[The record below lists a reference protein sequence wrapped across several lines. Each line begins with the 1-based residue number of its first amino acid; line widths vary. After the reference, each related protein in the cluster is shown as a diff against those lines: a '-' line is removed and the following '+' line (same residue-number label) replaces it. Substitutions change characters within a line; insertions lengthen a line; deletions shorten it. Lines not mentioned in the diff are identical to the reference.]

1 MRYSFQEIKTAIKI
15 HGLLLFSIATF
26 FYNYAQEK
34 NEDEIDDLLEELFF
48 SDQQFL
54 DELIES
60 DFSYNFLYTSVSY
73 NNNTFFAGRDT
84 GTNQFNMLPQV
95 SYYHSSGFNASI
107 SGIYYQDFAPNW
119 DFTSLSLGYFNT
131 LGNDKSITYN
141 LGYAR
146 YMYSDGYDGY
156 TNSLDISLG
165 LRNKK
170 RTLGTSISAS
180 YLFGTEESYQIVSSS
195 FVNFTLKRTSK
206 FALRVRPS
214 LNFIIA
220 RQNITIRKIV
230 LEKNQKVFRT
240 FNFDVFD
247 LLNTQF
253 NIPLSLST
261 KSCDFEF
268 GYNLN
273 FPKTQSNEGALP
285 ATNYFNLSIGYLFDF
300 SK

>member
-26 FYNYAQEK
+26 FCNYAQEK

-131 LGNDKSITYN
+131 LGNEFN
-141 LGYAR
+141 GYKLKKTFINNEKTKN
-146 YMYSDGYDGY
+146 
-156 TNSLDISLG
+156 TNNQKIGSFKNS
-165 LRNKK
+165 
-170 RTLGTSISAS
+170 
-180 YLFGTEESYQIVSSS
+180 FSS
-195 FVNFTLKRTSK
+195 F
-206 FALRVRPS
+206 
-214 LNFIIA
+214 
-220 RQNITIRKIV
+220 
-230 LEKNQKVFRT
+230 
-240 FNFDVFD
+240 
-247 LLNTQF
+247 LNT
-253 NIPLSLST
+253 SLI
-261 KSCDFEF
+261 KIK
-268 GYNLN
+268 NNMMKNKLIN
-273 FPKTQSNEGALP
+273 KLP
-285 ATNYFNLSIGYLFDF
+285 NR
-300 SK
+300 K

>member
-1 MRYSFQEIKTAIKI
+1 MRYSFQEIKTTIKI
-15 HGLLLFSIATF
+15 HGLLLFSIATSF
-26 FYNYAQEK
+26 FTYAQEK

-54 DELIES
+54 DELIER

-73 NNNTFFAGRDT
+73 NNNTFFSGRDT
-84 GTNQFNMLPQV
+84 GTNQFNMVPQV

-131 LGNDKSITYN
+131 LGNNKSITYN
-141 LGYAR
+141 IGYAR

-156 TNSLDISLG
+156 TNSLDVSLG

-170 RTLGTSISAS
+170 RTLGSCISAS
-180 YLFGTEESYQIVSSS
+180 YLFGTEESYQLVSSS
-195 FVNFTLKRTSK
+195 FMNFTLKRTSK
-206 FALRVRPS
+206 FALRLRPS

-220 RQNITIRKIV
+220 RQNITIRKNVI
-230 LEKNQKVFRT
+230 EMNQTVSRI
-240 FNFDVFD
+240 FNFNVFD
-247 LLNTQF
+247 LLNTQLS
-253 NIPLSLST
+253 IPLSLSI
-261 KSCDFEF
+261 KSWDLEF

-273 FPKTQSNEGALP
+273 LPKNQENEGALP
-285 ATNYFNLSIGYLFDF
+285 ATSYFNFSIGHLFDF